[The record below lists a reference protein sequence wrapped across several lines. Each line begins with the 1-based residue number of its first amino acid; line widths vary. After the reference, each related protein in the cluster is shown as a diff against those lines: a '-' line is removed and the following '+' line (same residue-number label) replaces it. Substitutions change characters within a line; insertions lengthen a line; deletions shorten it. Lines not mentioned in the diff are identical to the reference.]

1 MDPGTSSKIFSLN
14 TILSLAKN
22 KDPNVRRVAVQMMAQ
37 KCEKKP
43 RHLWV
48 LVQMWTDKHSK
59 VRKEVMEV
67 LGDIGKR
74 HPSYIPLIMETIDTE
89 SVSSILVWR
98 HLSLSW
104 GILICSNVDR
114 EEYDYQPFLNFKQT
128 QLKKSQSNKC
138 HHWFGYLWRFEKTK
152 IRQAPK
158 FWKLEN
164 LHCSSITLQQLDN
177 EQVVYFTRV
186 KIQGVTKKC
195 LKSSTVTTI

>member
-1 MDPGTSSKIFSLN
+1 
-14 TILSLAKN
+14 
-22 KDPNVRRVAVQMMAQ
+22 VRRVAVQMTAQ

-114 EEYDYQPFLNFKQT
+114 EEYDYQPF
-128 QLKKSQSNKC
+128 
-138 HHWFGYLWRFEKTK
+138 
-152 IRQAPK
+152 
-158 FWKLEN
+158 
-164 LHCSSITLQQLDN
+164 
-177 EQVVYFTRV
+177 
-186 KIQGVTKKC
+186 
-195 LKSSTVTTI
+195 